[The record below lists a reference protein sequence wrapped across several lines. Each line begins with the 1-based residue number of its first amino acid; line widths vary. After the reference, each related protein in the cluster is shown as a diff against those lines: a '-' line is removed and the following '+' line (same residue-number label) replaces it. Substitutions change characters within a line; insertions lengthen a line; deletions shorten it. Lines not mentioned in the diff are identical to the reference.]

1 MLGFSLLA
9 GVLFGLF
16 FALVGLGLNLVFGVT
31 RVVNLAHGNFM
42 MLGAFG
48 AFWAWKLL
56 GWNPLVTV
64 PVQGVAFV
72 LAGLALY
79 YLLVPRLVG
88 LKDFDMISLVLFFG
102 LSQVVEA
109 VGVIA
114 FGNDPHSISQPV
126 LGKEPVHFLGESFPA
141 PWAVSALVSLVLIVL
156 VYLYLYRTRL
166 GYGTRAVMA
175 SRQEAAS
182 SGVNVDLIS
191 ALAFGIGLLL
201 ASAAGMLSLFML
213 GSVSANFGGDIIITA
228 FAVVVLGGLGDPV
241 GTVLGGLI
249 YGIALMVME
258 SYLPSWANILPYVLL
273 VGTLLARP
281 GGILGK
287 EVRHV

>member
-1 MLGFSLLA
+1 MLEFSLLA
-9 GVLFGLF
+9 GILFGLF
-16 FALVGLGLNLVFGVT
+16 FGLVGLGLNLVFGVM
-31 RVVNLAHGNFM
+31 RIVNLAHGNFM

-48 AFWAWKLL
+48 AFWAWQLL
-56 GWNPLVTV
+56 GWNPLVIV

-72 LAGLALY
+72 LAGIALY

-102 LSQVVEA
+102 LSQVIEA
-109 VGVIA
+109 LGVIA

-126 LGKEPVHFLGESFPA
+126 FGRHPLHFLGQTFPA
-141 PWAVSALVSLVLIVL
+141 AWAVSAMVSLFLIVL
-156 VYLYLYRTRL
+156 VYLYLYRTRA
-166 GYGTRAVMA
+166 GYATRAVMA
-175 SRQEAAS
+175 SRQEAAA

-191 ALAFGIGLLL
+191 AVAFGIGLFL
-201 ASAAGMLSLFML
+201 ASVAGMLSLFML
-213 GSVSANFGGDIIITA
+213 GSVSANFGGGIIITA

-249 YGIALMVME
+249 YGIGLMVME
-258 SYLPSWANILPYVLL
+258 SYLSSWANVLPYVLL
-273 VGTLLARP
+273 VATLLLRP
-281 GGILGK
+281 SGILGK